1 MPNTDRADSPAGGDG
16 GEGLKD
22 EAAGREARVRDG
34 ERTRTKLASAPKDDV
49 EIEHAR
55 TPAAAGAAAELAFK
69 GLHARQHL
77 RRLEVALDQRDGIG
91 KIAPS
96 ATVGGIEDDRRGI
109 EQAKLLI
116 EPGDRRLDHACGPAE
131 PAMRAV
137 RTDGDRVEVLSH
149 PGALPTPSPP

>member
-1 MPNTDRADSPAGGDG
+1 MRTPAGKAVGQMPNTDRADSPAGGDG
-16 GEGLKD
+16 GKRLKN

-69 GLHARQHL
+69 GLHTRQHL

-91 KIAPS
+91 KIAPG
-96 ATVGGIEDDRRGI
+96 ATVRGIEDDRRGI
-109 EQAKLLI
+109 EQAELLI
-116 EPGDRRLDHACGPAE
+116 KARDGGFDHAGGSAK
-131 PAMRAV
+131 ATVGAIGADR
-137 RTDGDRVEVLSH
+137 DRVEV
-149 PGALPTPSPP
+149 